1 MNLLD
6 KKVGVVQLLPPEEA
20 RKQFVKGNRSQEILN
35 VSPLSPQSSLQSPP
49 NWPENLCFHSCTLVV
64 KLSCASSGFETLTGI
79 LPNPVE
85 KKMSLFGSNKKPF
98 L

>member
-6 KKVGVVQLLPPEEA
+6 KKVGIIQLHPPEE
-20 RKQFVKGNRSQEILN
+20 KSQEILN
-35 VSPLSPQSSLQSPP
+35 VSPLFPQSSLQSPP
-49 NWPENLCFHSCTLVV
+49 NWPENLCFHSCTLAV